1 MVQSEVDNKYELEK
15 LNVMQKLKEYEM
27 QRKGE
32 FERRLEQEVNSM
44 ESQWQR
50 EKEKKEQEMA
60 LEKAKIEQKAMD
72 EYLTFKS
79 AFDR

>member
-1 MVQSEVDNKYELEK
+1 
-15 LNVMQKLKEYEM
+15 M

-32 FERRLEQEVNSM
+32 FERRLEQEVKAM

-60 LEKAKIEQKAMD
+60 LEKARVEQKAMD

>member
-1 MVQSEVDNKYELEK
+1 
-15 LNVMQKLKEYEM
+15 M